1 MELNCGYG
9 SKTNRLPKL
18 YNLLWW
24 RPNASLKKKK
34 KKIIPLDLPNLML
47 LRARLISMWAAEFS
61 KGNRARAQSAAA
73 AADPE
78 SALRIMK
85 YTLNASLLL
94 LLHGR
99 EKNPVFWT
107 SIKQHA
113 GVCNLPNGPRRSDLS
128 NNGEPWRTRRS
139 HKITAF
145 SPVGWSLRTQF
156 AGLSFTSFHLLS
168 FFFVLFRTLLWKAVK
183 PKEKEKVIVCRIFSA
198 ICAKHTKCISI
209 YLQFYVGM
217 QQYGN
222 CTVLQYF
229 FSK

>member
-1 MELNCGYG
+1 MA
-9 SKTNRLPKL
+9 SKCQLE
-18 YNLLWW
+18 
-24 RPNASLKKKK
+24 KKKK
-34 KKIIPLDLPNLML
+34 KIPLDLPNLML

-128 NNGEPWRTRRS
+128 NNGEPARRTRRS

-168 FFFVLFRTLLWKAVK
+168 FFFVCFVRYCEKLWNQKK
-183 PKEKEKVIVCRIFSA
+183 RKK
-198 ICAKHTKCISI
+198 
-209 YLQFYVGM
+209 
-217 QQYGN
+217 
-222 CTVLQYF
+222 
-229 FSK
+229 

>member
-1 MELNCGYG
+1 MA
-9 SKTNRLPKL
+9 SKCQLE
-18 YNLLWW
+18 
-24 RPNASLKKKK
+24 
-34 KKIIPLDLPNLML
+34 KKIKKIPLDLPNLML
-47 LRARLISMWAAEFS
+47 LRACLISMWAAEFS

-128 NNGEPWRTRRS
+128 NNGEPARRTRRS

-168 FFFVLFRTLLWKAVK
+168 FFFFLFFVRYCEKLWNQKK
-183 PKEKEKVIVCRIFSA
+183 RKK
-198 ICAKHTKCISI
+198 
-209 YLQFYVGM
+209 
-217 QQYGN
+217 
-222 CTVLQYF
+222 
-229 FSK
+229 